1 MKKVP
6 IIINSVFVVSI
17 ATANLRRLYDRFE
30 DEERYY
36 DMTVGKPQHGT
47 VTIRLTVRRD
57 DTRYFDNLLS
67 SVGAIQP

>member
-47 VTIRLTVRRD
+47 VTIRLTVRQD
-57 DTRYFDNLLS
+57 NAPYFSNLLNT
-67 SVGAIQP
+67 VRAIQP